1 MTHIMESMAKTS
13 FDDFIRQMQA
23 EAESEGPEAV
33 AQFESLHHRF
43 RLAGELVMLRNQ
55 KGVSQRQLA
64 DATGINQSEI
74 SRIERGVGNPT
85 EDTLARIGRALG
97 AHLAFVRD
105 AEPIPA

>member
-1 MTHIMESMAKTS
+1 MANTS
-13 FDDFIRQMQA
+13 FDDFMRQIEA
-23 EAESEGPEAV
+23 EAEAEGPEAV
-33 AQFESLHHRF
+33 AQLASLHHRF
-43 RLAGELVMLRNQ
+43 RLAGELVMLRKE

-97 AHLAFVRD
+97 AHLAFVPD
-105 AEPIPA
+105 SEAIAV